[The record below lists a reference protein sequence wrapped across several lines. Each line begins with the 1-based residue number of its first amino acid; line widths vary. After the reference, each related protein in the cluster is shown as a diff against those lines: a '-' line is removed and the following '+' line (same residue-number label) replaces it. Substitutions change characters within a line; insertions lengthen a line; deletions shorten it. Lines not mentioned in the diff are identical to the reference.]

1 MKNWKHNETLINHF
15 LCCLFFLPSPPS
27 CISLSQTHNFVQYHF
42 DQFHTANSRVRLAPT
57 TCERI
62 WKKVCRHL
70 LLMLLLFFMDDV
82 WYFVSIFNGTNE
94 IFNLV
99 WLFQN
104 YLRDTAWI
112 RSPVSPFRFDFVQPK
127 NVLLSLLSKCQTEN
141 ENVKFNESWTRFRLR
156 I

>member
-82 WYFVSIFNGTNE
+82 WYFVSIFNGINE

-112 RSPVSPFRFDFVQPK
+112 RSPISDPSDLILYNRKTCFFPFFRNARPK
-127 NVLLSLLSKCQTEN
+127 MKMSNSTNHERDSD
-141 ENVKFNESWTRFRLR
+141 
-156 I
+156 